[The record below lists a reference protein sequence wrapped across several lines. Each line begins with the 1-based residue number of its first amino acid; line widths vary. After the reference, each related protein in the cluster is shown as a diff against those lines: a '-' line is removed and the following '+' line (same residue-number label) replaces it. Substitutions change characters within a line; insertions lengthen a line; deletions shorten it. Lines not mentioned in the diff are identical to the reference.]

1 MVDRVVVDDGRHAV
15 IGGECQ
21 ELGFELI
28 AGADVDRLDRVIE
41 AGLFEKQ
48 RDLVAVRR
56 GPVVEFNHRDRC
68 PSLWHCRVGLALQRA
83 E

>member
-1 MVDRVVVDDGRHAV
+1 MVDRVAVDDGGHPV

-41 AGLFEKQ
+41 ASFFQKQ
-48 RDLVAVRR
+48 CDLVAVRR
-56 GPVVEFNHRDRC
+56 GPVVELNHRDMC
-68 PSLWHCRVGLALQRA
+68 P
-83 E
+83 